1 MEQVI
6 LGNKQVCFVSSLP
19 DPGIGLQLAC
29 SGSTDWQ
36 ALDIN
41 TYAIGQIGG
50 INTGYT
56 SSLEICLGSGYD
68 GFGEDW

>member
-6 LGNKQVCFVSSLP
+6 LGNMWVCLVSSLP
-19 DPGIGLQLAC
+19 DPGTGLQL
-29 SGSTDWQ
+29 SGLGSTEWQ
-36 ALDIN
+36 APDIK

-56 SSLEICLGSGYD
+56 ISLEICLGSGYN

>member
-6 LGNKQVCFVSSLP
+6 LGNMRVCLVSSLP
-19 DPGIGLQLAC
+19 DPGTGLHLAG
-29 SGSTDWQ
+29 SGSIEWQ
-36 ALDIN
+36 APEIK

>member
-6 LGNKQVCFVSSLP
+6 IGNMRVCPVSSLP
-19 DPGIGLQLAC
+19 DPGTGLQLAG
-29 SGSTDWQ
+29 SGSTEWQ
-36 ALDIN
+36 APDIK

-56 SSLEICLGSGYD
+56 ISL
-68 GFGEDW
+68 